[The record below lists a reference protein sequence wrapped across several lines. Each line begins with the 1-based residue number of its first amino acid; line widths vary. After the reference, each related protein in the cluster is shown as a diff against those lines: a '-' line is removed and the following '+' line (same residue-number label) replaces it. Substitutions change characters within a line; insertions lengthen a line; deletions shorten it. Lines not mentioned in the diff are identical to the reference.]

1 MDDNEIKE
9 IEFDVIP
16 PTWEKEDIEPPTQL
30 REEGFKAGY
39 KPPAAYFNW
48 FFNLTY
54 KCLKEIQE
62 KVIEAI
68 SDIKEKVAALRQQT
82 NEKIEEIK
90 TRHQEEMQ
98 TLSEK
103 QEQDIQTITQTHQND
118 ILLITSEHNKDIQA
132 INNEMIIV
140 KKSVSDGKTLV
151 AAAITRK
158 RVETA
163 ATATYQQMAD
173 NIDLIALGWGN
184 AAEWQVLDGVVFSNA
199 DGVKRTGTMPNIS
212 AFDSLKSM
220 VESQGTLYCRMSY
233 GAHITNASSGYPE
246 LMIGMTSF
254 GSASADK
261 VLKNQT
267 FTSSNG
273 LKITGTMPDNS
284 GVNTNGTVPGVST
297 STPSDPTRQAPTTLL
312 CPDTAGTKR
321 FNFRIPEGYYG
332 RNGWVNIPA
341 SNLGDAATNHVL
353 KGKTFTSSNGVKIT
367 GTIPIEKIEGVIVL
381 SADAKNNYYF
391 TIKDAYYQGGGSLK
405 IPSLLDQTMATAIAS
420 HILSG
425 KTAWVD
431 GEKITGTMTNR
442 AAYTNALSVV
452 KNGDNNN
459 LHARIP
465 TGAYLTKIAASDA
478 PEIVLPAANVRTAIG
493 LTADKI
499 KKGETILGVAGTA
512 EGETNLYILKDG
524 VFVSPSYAGAEF
536 KVPSNVESGD
546 IYYDSSQKAMIVK
559 CRSFYVNRVTN
570 VTYDKYKYMSTRAYI
585 SKRSSNSTLY
595 FGTQSSGKD
604 AATVLVFSLSDN
616 REVSNSDVI
625 MTISL
630 KYISYDDNMAQ
641 PIFSV
646 GGTAPSNGYENKIYD
661 IWFHN

>member
-1 MDDNEIKE
+1 MEHKTDWIVDEIVKPDDFNRIEGNIEELDRRTSAIENPEFEEGNQSGEDYEALKSGDSFFSLLKKIASWYYAIKAKFLEHKQKITE
-9 IEFDVIP
+9 IEERHTRDV
-16 PTWEKEDIEPPTQL
+16 E
-30 REEGFKAGY
+30 
-39 KPPAAYFNW
+39 
-48 FFNLTY
+48 
-54 KCLKEIQE
+54 EIQ
-62 KVIEAI
+62 
-68 SDIKEKVAALRQQT
+68 T
-82 NEKIEEIK
+82 
-90 TRHQEEMQ
+90 EM
-98 TLSEK
+98 S
-103 QEQDIQTITQTHQND
+103 N
-118 ILLITSEHNKDIQA
+118 
-132 INNEMIIV
+132 V
-140 KKSVSDGKTLV
+140 KKSVSDGKILV

-158 RVETA
+158 RVETS

-173 NIDLIALGWGN
+173 NIDSIALGWGN
-184 AAEWQVLDGVVFSNA
+184 AAEWQVLDSVIFSNA

-246 LMIGMTSF
+246 LMIGMASF

-273 LKITGTMPDNS
+273 LKITGTMENRGNVTSSLNCGQSYTIPQGYHAGGGKITANS
-284 GVNTNGTVPGVST
+284 LASQT
-297 STPSDPTRQAPTTLL
+297 SATAVAANLL
-312 CPDTAGTKR
+312 SGKTA
-321 FNFRIPEGYYG
+321 
-332 RNGWVNIPA
+332 WVNG
-341 SNLGDAATNHVL
+341 N
-353 KGKTFTSSNGVKIT
+353 KIT
-367 GTIPIEKIEGVIVL
+367 GTIPYKEVGGVVDLYANAKEDYYYYIE
-381 SADAKNNYYF
+381 N
-391 TIKDAYYQGGGSLK
+391 AYYIGTLSLR
-405 IPSLLDQTMATAIAS
+405 IVSLFDQTKATALPS
-420 HILSG
+420 NILSG

-465 TGAYLTKIAASDA
+465 VGAYLTKIVASDA

-524 VFVSPSYAGAEF
+524 VFVSPAYTGAEF
-536 KVPSNVESGD
+536 KIPSNTESGD

-585 SKRSSNSTLY
+585 SNRSLNSLLY
-595 FGTQSSGKD
+595 FGIQKSGED
-604 AATVLVFSLSDN
+604 AATILYFKTEDN
-616 REVSNSDVI
+616 RKVSNSEVI
-625 MTISL
+625 MTVSL
-630 KYISYDDNMAQ
+630 KYIHTNDNMAQ

-646 GGTAPSNGYENKIYD
+646 GGTAPSGGYDNRIYD

>member
-1 MDDNEIKE
+1 MEHKTNWIVDEIVKPDDFNRIEGNIEELDRRTSAIENPTFEEGNQNGEDYEALKSGDSFFSLLKKIASWYYAIKAKFLEHKQKITE
-9 IEFDVIP
+9 IEERHTRDVEGIQ
-16 PTWEKEDIEPPTQL
+16 IEMS
-30 REEGFKAGY
+30 
-39 KPPAAYFNW
+39 N
-48 FFNLTY
+48 
-54 KCLKEIQE
+54 
-62 KVIEAI
+62 
-68 SDIKEKVAALRQQT
+68 
-82 NEKIEEIK
+82 
-90 TRHQEEMQ
+90 
-98 TLSEK
+98 
-103 QEQDIQTITQTHQND
+103 
-118 ILLITSEHNKDIQA
+118 
-132 INNEMIIV
+132 V

-158 RVETA
+158 RIPTL
-163 ATATYQQMAD
+163 ATATYQEMAD

-184 AAEWQVLDGVVFSNA
+184 AAEWQVLDGIVFSNA

-246 LMIGMTSF
+246 LMIGMALF
-254 GSASADK
+254 GSAPANR

-297 STPSDPTRQAPTTLL
+297 GTPSDPTRQAPTTLL

-332 RNGWVNIPA
+332 SNCWVNIPA
-341 SNLGDAATNHVL
+341 SNLGDAAANHVL

-367 GTIPIEKIEGVIVL
+367 GTISIEKIEGVIVL
-381 SADAKNNYYF
+381 SADAKNDYYF

-425 KTAWVD
+425 KTAWID

-452 KNGDNNN
+452 KNGDTNN

-493 LTADKI
+493 LTANKI

-512 EGETNLYILKDG
+512 ESESNLYILKDG
-524 VFVSPSYAGAEF
+524 VFVSPLYAGAEF

-546 IYYDSSQKAMIVK
+546 IYYDDSQKAMIVK
-559 CRSFYVNRVTN
+559 CKSFYVNRVTSM
-570 VTYDKYKYMSTRAYI
+570 TYDKYKYMSTRFYI
-585 SKRSSNSTLY
+585 SNRSLDSLLY
-595 FGTQSSGKD
+595 FGIQKSGED
-604 AATVLVFSLSDN
+604 AATILYFKTEDN
-616 REVSNSDVI
+616 RKVSNSEVI
-625 MTISL
+625 MTVSL
-630 KYISYDDNMAQ
+630 KYIHTNDNMVQ
-641 PIFSV
+641 PIFSLSGSSPS
-646 GGTAPSNGYENKIYD
+646 GGYDNRIHD